1 MSSSETTLKT
11 HSVFKGPQEATV
23 VVGALGTIGRVLVKK
38 LSEEGAPLLL
48 VDIDEVELVQ
58 LKESLSS
65 TGSSAIHTLRLDE
78 ASREPGVELVDYLTK
93 SESPFRHLVNTAYPG
108 KELLLAPPTTGSSQ
122 PPKGQFVGAHV
133 GFFLSMSMHFAEYAA
148 RLGGGSI
155 TNLSSIYGRL
165 SPRFG
170 IYEGSD
176 MSLPIEYGAAKAGV
190 ETISQHLATQYR
202 STGVRVNC
210 VAPGGISANQPPQ
223 FQKQYGER
231 TMSSALLE
239 PDDVVG
245 AITLLRSSAGSAITG
260 QTITVD
266 DGFSLG

>member
-1 MSSSETTLKT
+1 MSTSETPSKT
-11 HSVFKGPQEATV
+11 HSVPNGTQEATV
-23 VVGALGTIGRVLVKK
+23 VVGAPGTIGRALVEK
-38 LSEEGAPLLL
+38 LSEQGAPLLL
-48 VDIDEVELVQ
+48 VDIDEVELVH
-58 LKESLSS
+58 LRDSLRTTGTS
-65 TGSSAIHTLRLDE
+65 TIRTLRLDE
-78 ASREPGVELVDYLTK
+78 ASREPGLELVDYLTQ
-93 SESPFRHLVNTAYPG
+93 SETPFHHLVNTAYPG
-108 KELLLAPPTTGSSQ
+108 KGLLAAPPTAGSSH

-133 GFFLSMSMHFAEYAA
+133 GFFLSVSMHFAEYAA

-170 IYEGSD
+170 IYEGTD
-176 MSLPIEYGAAKAGV
+176 MALPIEYGAAKAGV
-190 ETISQHLATQYR
+190 ETLSQHLATQYR
-202 STGVRVNC
+202 SAGVRVNC

-231 TMSSALLE
+231 TMSRALLE

-245 AITLLRSSAGSAITG
+245 AITLLRSSAGRAITG